1 MSDHH
6 ENYDEQN
13 HENNDNLNQEPTSS
27 SDDHQNQ
34 QQHVPPSAPTH
45 DDNGYIVVPPTP
57 QTSVDSSHLPHDKPS
72 SDHFLSKESQEE
84 ISKVLVDISNETNS
98 VLLGNMKP
106 SNTVLAEADSSSS
119 SSSSSAKSK
128 KESSSSSAGCSLC
141 PYYLLACNYVTKV
154 QIPPK
159 VQDLLLWRDPKV
171 TGAVFGSAFVLL
183 LSLSLFSLLTVVSS
197 LSLLALTVVGSYRFY
212 LAVLFRIKGVQDP
225 TFEKLSQFNL
235 SLPNDKV
242 KQLANLLETDI
253 NRLLNQAKS
262 VVLWDNVM
270 QSSIAYLG
278 LYVVYCVGSVFNTLT
293 LLILGLVSV
302 FTLPKVYQVYK
313 VPIDQGIEQATASVH
328 LVVRQAMA
336 KVLFLNQKK
345 KTQ

>member
-1 MSDHH
+1 MSDHDNYHH
-6 ENYDEQN
+6 EEEN
-13 HENNDNLNQEPTSS
+13 HENHDNLHQEPTSS
-27 SDDHQNQ
+27 SDEQNN
-34 QQHVPPSAPTH
+34 QHVAPSAPTH

-57 QTSVDSSHLPHDKPS
+57 QTSVDSTHLSHDKPL
-72 SDHFLSKESQEE
+72 SDHVLSKESQEE

-119 SSSSSAKSK
+119 SSSARSK
-128 KESSSSSAGCSLC
+128 KESSSSSTGCSLC

-159 VQDLLLWRDPKV
+159 VKDLLLWTNPKL
-171 TGAVFGSAFVLL
+171 TGAVFGSSFVLL

-212 LAVLFRIKGVQDP
+212 LAVMFRIKGVQDP
-225 TFEKLSQFNL
+225 TFEKLSQFDL

-242 KQLANLLETDI
+242 KKLANLLETDI
-253 NRLLNQAKS
+253 NRVLNQIKS
-262 VVLWDNVM
+262 VVLWDNIM
-270 QSSIAYLG
+270 QSAIAYLG

-313 VPIDQGIEQATASVH
+313 VPIDQGIEQATASIH
-328 LVVRQAMA
+328 LVVKQAMA
-336 KVLFLNQKK
+336 KVPFLNQKK